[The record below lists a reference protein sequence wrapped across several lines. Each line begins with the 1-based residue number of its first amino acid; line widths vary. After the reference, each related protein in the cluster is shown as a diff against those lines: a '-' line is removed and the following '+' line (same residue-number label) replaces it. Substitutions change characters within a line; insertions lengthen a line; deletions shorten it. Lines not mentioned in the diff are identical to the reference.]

1 MRIFLS
7 FLYSLILI
15 FSACNR
21 EAPVA
26 PEGMVYIEG
35 GKATIG
41 SDTGFPNESPEFTM
55 KIESFFM
62 DVNPV
67 TIADFR
73 EFVIETGHVTSAEEF
88 GNSTIYDFDSLKWEL
103 VDGAT
108 WEYPLGSG
116 SEKAA
121 DNHPVT
127 HVSWFD
133 ANAYAEW
140 AGKRLP
146 TEFEWEYAARKGI
159 PKDQRYTWGNDLK
172 DQNGYN
178 ANVWQGTFPGVNKG
192 LDGFFLTS
200 PVGQFGANINGLTDM
215 GGNVWEWCSNV
226 YAPYENS
233 PEKFRI
239 LEENKS
245 LRGGSFMCDSSFCH
259 GYIVSHRNYTTSES
273 SLFHTGFR
281 CVKDISTD

>member
-1 MRIFLS
+1 MRILLS
-7 FLYSLILI
+7 FLYFIILIL
-15 FSACNR
+15 SACNR

-26 PEGMVYIEG
+26 PDGMVYIEG

-41 SDTGFPNESPEFTM
+41 SDTGFPNERPEFTM

-62 DVNPV
+62 DKNPV
-67 TIADFR
+67 TVADFR
-73 EFVIETGHVTSAEEF
+73 EFVKETGHITSAEEF
-88 GNSTIYDFDSLKWEL
+88 GNSTVYDFDNRTWMLL
-103 VDGAT
+103 DGAT
-108 WEYPLGSG
+108 WEYPLGPGSG
-116 SEKAA
+116 KAA
-121 DNHPVT
+121 DDHPVT

-133 ANAYAEW
+133 ANAYAAW

-172 DQNGYN
+172 DKSGYH
-178 ANVWQGTFPGVNKG
+178 ANVWQGTFPGVNQG
-192 LDGFFLTS
+192 LDGFILTS

-215 GGNVWEWCSNV
+215 GGNVWEWCGNIYV
-226 YAPYENS
+226 PYENS
-233 PEKFRI
+233 PEKFRV
-239 LEENKS
+239 LEENKP

-281 CVKDISTD
+281 CVQEITTD